1 MSDLKTIYHIS
12 EETPVFADDDRP
24 QEQSFG
30 NLPGP
35 YDICV
40 VTAAN
45 EHQARGYRRQ
55 LRWRVDK
62 GLLPAETEFFVFADP
77 LGKRIGSGG
86 STIYVLYK
94 LLDYFC
100 QANNAECKASNSQF
114 SLRSLLSGKRILILH
129 SGGDSKRLPS
139 YSAVGKIFFP
149 LPTSFSPAKAQR
161 QPKHKDSQSTKSNV
175 RRDSQ
180 STKSNVRRDSQ
191 STNHRSSE
199 EVNGIVCL
207 FDILLHN
214 LMQLPRLRDGQVVL
228 ASGDVLLTFDAS
240 EVVFHGS
247 GVTGLA
253 YPGPVEVA
261 SSHGV
266 YIVPQ
271 TVLGEDTV
279 RVMDFL
285 QKPTYEDLKKCN
297 GLDAADRAFIDTG
310 VMNFAINAVEILMDA
325 SGIRLEDR
333 KVVVE
338 KDGLCEHL
346 INASAQLDIYKE
358 IPFAMLG
365 KSEPINAEAIS
376 PHQSIRLLQQ
386 IPFSVCLLPYC
397 EFFHI
402 GTSNKLIQSIYTINH
417 TASIYKFQNFNRA
430 RSLNSSELGSAFTY
444 NSLINADSTEIN
456 GLALI
461 EGCHLEGEIRLDGEN
476 ILTGVPKNTGSI
488 SLQEGICV
496 TCVPVGLER
505 NNGSYEKENGWVSII
520 YGLGDSFN
528 KPAEGDSATF
538 LNKAFLNWM
547 ENKGITAAD
556 LWEDSASRD
565 LWNARLFAFSRDPA
579 ESMQISLGLQPLPK
593 DDASMSQRDEVNCQQ
608 AERWRESYRLSLQE
622 ILQSVDYERFLNV
635 YSDLYREINLKSL
648 ATVVTPENDLSS
660 EEILNWCLKADDYTA
675 SAKEVLA
682 LAEESDDILFRARL
696 YKLLSSII
704 QKAHDSGYSISDDRC
719 STPEAG
725 TQYENRAFELV
736 CEAIGKGLRIDSRQN
751 PYSHS
756 PVDLSIKIRSDEV
769 VWVCAPARLDFAGGW
784 SDTPPYCLEQGG
796 SVLNAAV
803 KMNQQYPIQA
813 IGKVHPEP
821 TIKINSIDLGDRVI
835 VTETSEMLR
844 YWDPTDWSSLPK
856 AAFVAAGII
865 PEDATLNLREML
877 ERSGGGI
884 DLTLFSAV
892 PSGSGLGTSSIL
904 GSAIIAC
911 LSRMVGRELTQEE
924 LFNCT
929 LYMEQLMTTGGGWQ
943 DQIGGIVGGVK
954 HIHTEPGLFQIPR
967 ISWTDIRSRP
977 DMEISERFLLYYT
990 GYRRMA
996 KNILHSIVGRY
1007 LDRDPVTIKTIQ
1019 QLCEK
1024 SYEMKEQLDH
1034 RDIDAFGKNLKE
1046 VWELNKTLDP
1056 GTSNEKIEA
1065 ILARIDGLIHGAKLL
1080 GAGGGGFFF
1089 MVTKG
1094 VQQTKKIVEVLEET
1108 PPNDVARFFSFDVD
1122 PGGLKVSVL

>member
-1 MSDLKTIYHIS
+1 MSDLKTIYHIP
-12 EETPVFADDDRP
+12 EETSVSVHDDRP
-24 QEQSFG
+24 QERSFK

-40 VTAAN
+40 ITAAN

-55 LRWRVDK
+55 IRWRVDK
-62 GLLPAETEFFVFADP
+62 GLLPVETEFFVFADP

-86 STIYVLYK
+86 STIYVLYR
-94 LLDYFC
+94 LLDHFC
-100 QANNAECKASNSQF
+100 QASNAECKASTSQF
-114 SLRSLLSGKRILILH
+114 SLRSLLNGKRILILH

-161 QPKHKDSQSTKSNV
+161 QPKHKDSQST
-175 RRDSQ
+175 
-180 STKSNVRRDSQ
+180 
-191 STNHRSSE
+191 NHRSSE

-214 LMQLPRLRDGQVVL
+214 LMQLPVLEDGQVVL

-240 EVVFHGS
+240 EVVLHGS

-271 TVLGEDTV
+271 TLSGEDAI
-279 RVMDFL
+279 RVVDFM
-285 QKPTYEDLKKCN
+285 QKPTYEDLKKCD
-297 GLDAADRAFIDTG
+297 GLDVADRAFIDTG
-310 VMNFAINAVEILMDA
+310 VMNFAIDAIEILMDA

-346 INASAQLDIYKE
+346 TNASAKLDIYKE

-365 KSEPINAEAIS
+365 KSEPISAQAVS

-417 TASIYKFQNFNRA
+417 TASIYRFQNFNRA
-430 RSLNSSELGSAFTY
+430 SILDSSELGSAFVY
-444 NSLINADSTEIN
+444 NSLIDTNSAKVN

-461 EGCHLEGEIRLDGEN
+461 EGCYLDGEIQLDGEN

-488 SLQEGICV
+488 SLQDGICV
-496 TCVPVGLER
+496 TCVPVGVER
-505 NNGSYEKENGWVSII
+505 NNGSSEKENGWVSII

-538 LNKAFLNWM
+538 LNKAFPNWM
-547 ENKGITAAD
+547 EHKGITAAD

-565 LWNARLFAFSRDPA
+565 LWNARLFTFSRDPA
-579 ESMQISLGLQPLPK
+579 ESMQISLALQPLRK
-593 DDASMSQRDEVNCQQ
+593 DDASMSHRDEVNCQQ
-608 AERWRESYRLSLQE
+608 AERWRESYRLSLRE
-622 ILQSVDYERFLNV
+622 ILRSVDYERFLNV

-648 ATVVTPENDLSS
+648 ATIMTPESDLSS
-660 EEILNWCLKADDYTA
+660 EEILNWCLKADDYTT

-682 LAEESDDILFRARL
+682 LAEESDDILFQARL

-704 QKAHDSGYSISDDRC
+704 RKAYDSGYSISDDRC
-719 STPEAG
+719 SAPEAG
-725 TQYENRAFELV
+725 TQYENTAFELV
-736 CEAIGKGLRIDSRQN
+736 CEAIGKGLRIDTRLKTQDLRPKTQDSRQT
-751 PYSHS
+751 PYFHS
-756 PVDLSIKIRSDEV
+756 PADLSIKIRSDEV
-769 VWVCAPARLDFAGGW
+769 VWVCASTRLDFAGGW
-784 SDTPPYCLEQGG
+784 SDTPPYCLEHGG

-803 KMNQQYPIQA
+803 KLNQQYPIQA
-813 IGKVHPEP
+813 IGKVHSEP

-844 YWDPTDWSSLPK
+844 YRDPTDWSSLPK
-856 AAFVAAGII
+856 AAFAAAGIM
-865 PEDATLNLREML
+865 PEDNTMDLKEML
-877 ERSGGGI
+877 EKSGGGI

-892 PSGSGLGTSSIL
+892 PAGSGLGTSSIL

-911 LSRMVGRELTQEE
+911 LSRMIGQELTPEE
-924 LFNCT
+924 LFNRT

-943 DQIGGIVGGVK
+943 DQIGGVVGGVK
-954 HIHTEPGLFQIPR
+954 HIHTDPGLFQIPR

-977 DMEISERFLLYYT
+977 DMELSERFLLYYT

-1007 LDRDPVTIKTIQ
+1007 LGRDPVILRTIQ

-1034 RDIDAFGKNLKE
+1034 RDIDAFGKNIGE
-1046 VWELNKTLDP
+1046 VWKLNKTMDP
-1056 GTSNEKIEA
+1056 GTSNQKIES
-1065 ILARIDGLIHGAKLL
+1065 ILSRVSHLLHGAKLL
-1080 GAGGGGFFF
+1080 GAGGGGFLF
-1089 MVTKG
+1089 MVTRG
-1094 VQQTKKIVEVLEET
+1094 GEHSQEVVRILTDE
-1108 PPNDVARFFSFDVD
+1108 PPNAQARFFDFDVD
-1122 PGGLKVSVL
+1122 REGLKVTVL